1 MSAKQIWNT
10 LSAIDV
16 SNHVEK
22 KANLSYLSW
31 AWAWG
36 TLMKHYPDARYTF
49 DDRTFPDGTMEITC
63 SITIFSD
70 DCNPTS
76 RYMWLPVMDNR
87 NKAIANPDAF
97 QINTAK
103 MRCLT
108 KCLAMFGLGHYI
120 YAGEDLPEAEQEKQA
135 APISLGALT
144 ELTAL
149 VTATA
154 TDREKLLAF
163 YKVEF
168 LSDMTAAQGEKAIIT
183 LKLKK
188 AKLAPLVAEYLGNTE
203 TVA

>member
-36 TLMKHYPDARYTF
+36 TLMKHYPDTKYTF
-49 DDRTFPDGTMEITC
+49 DDRVFFDGTMEITC
-63 SITIFSD
+63 SITICVEGGD
-70 DCNPTS
+70 PTS
-76 RYMWLPVMDNR
+76 RYMWLPVMNHK
-87 NKAIANPDAF
+87 NQPIANPDAF

-149 VTATA
+149 VYDTA
-154 TDREKLLAF
+154 TDRKKLLSF

-168 LSDMTAAQGEKAIIT
+168 LSDMTAAQGDKAIIT

-188 AKLAPLVAEYLGNTE
+188 AKNAVAKAEYLGNVE
-203 TVA
+203 AAV